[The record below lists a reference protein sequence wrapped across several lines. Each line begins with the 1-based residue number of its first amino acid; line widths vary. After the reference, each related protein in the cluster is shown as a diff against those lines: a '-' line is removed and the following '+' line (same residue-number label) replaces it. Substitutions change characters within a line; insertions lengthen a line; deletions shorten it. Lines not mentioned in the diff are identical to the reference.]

1 MFGKLIT
8 GFLLSG
14 LVAALLSSCDADQLS
29 RLKPGKTT
37 AEEVRQIMGRPDLEW
52 REPDGS
58 RVWEYPRTPEGVV
71 NYMLVIGPD
80 NVLREVQQVLTEEN
94 FSKIVPGMTQDEV
107 RRLLGRPAHQRSFA
121 LKKET
126 VWDWKTK
133 SEISMQWFFN
143 VHFDATGLVSKTS
156 TSFEPK
162 G

>member
-1 MFGKLIT
+1 MAGCC
-8 GFLLSG
+8 LLG
-14 LVAALLSSCDADQLS
+14 LVAVFLSGCDADQLS
-29 RLKPGKTT
+29 RLRPGRTT
-37 AEEVRQIMGRPDLEW
+37 ADEIRQIMGRPDLEW

-71 NYMLVIGPD
+71 NYMVVIGPD
-80 NVLREVQQVLTEEN
+80 NVLREVQQVLTGEN

-121 LKKET
+121 LTKET

-143 VHFDATGLVSKTS
+143 VHFNADGLVSKTS